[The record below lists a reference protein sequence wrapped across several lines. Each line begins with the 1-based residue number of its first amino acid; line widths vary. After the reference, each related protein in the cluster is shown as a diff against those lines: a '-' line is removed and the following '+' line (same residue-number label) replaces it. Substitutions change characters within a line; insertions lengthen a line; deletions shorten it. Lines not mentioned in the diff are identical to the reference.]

1 MEFVVVQGD
10 IADEA
15 ADALVSPDDVALSM
29 SGGASAALLEAAGD
43 ELKTTAQAQAPLD
56 VGEIAVTPGFNLFA
70 EYVIHSAATAGGA
83 TPDSIREV
91 VNEALAAAAERDCDS
106 IVFPLIG
113 GGVGDVDQRTSARLI
128 YEAVTSWPEDQPTE
142 ARLITRSGS
151 QYQEVFESIQE
162 LRDIN

>member
-43 ELKTTAQAQAPLD
+43 ELKAAAQAHAPLD
-56 VGEIAVTPGFNLFA
+56 AGGIAVTPGFDLFA
-70 EYVIHSAATAGGA
+70 EYVIHAAATTDGA

-91 VNEALAAAAERDCDS
+91 VDRTLAAASERDCDS

-113 GGVGDVDQRTSARLI
+113 GGVGNIDQRTSARLI
-128 YEAVTSWPEDQPTE
+128 YEAVDAWPEDRPTE

-151 QYQEVFESIQE
+151 QYQEVFEAIQE
-162 LRDIN
+162 LRGIT